1 MPEPMYLIIQELVK
15 ELHETNRIMNDIRTD
30 IHEIHR
36 AIVDLD
42 DTLQKV
48 SDYV

>member
-30 IHEIHR
+30 IQEIHR
-36 AIVDLD
+36 AILELD
-42 DTLQKV
+42 DTLQNV
-48 SDYV
+48 RD